1 MSRLN
6 KGGSE
11 CPEVI
16 QQIACVANHAQP
28 LFSSNPSLTV
38 VGEQAKFRR
47 EGGIQWIVTMRHAR
61 FCLESFRL
69 QMIC

>member
-38 VGEQAKFRR
+38 VGEQTKFRR
-47 EGGIQWIVTMRHAR
+47 EGGIQ
-61 FCLESFRL
+61 
-69 QMIC
+69 